1 MAIRKTAAKA
11 ASAAN
16 AVALVPVN
24 NAAANA
30 PEYNRAD
37 MVKRLVEANAAERV
51 VLLSGLVM
59 GEVAALGGIVG
70 TIASSVNEVLA
81 VKMAGLHGN
90 DWVAIAKALPSELCD
105 ADKARRKAINQSLEG
120 IRETV
125 KANSGGNADKA
136 RDVLRRVKEWGEGKR
151 QSKSAPNANKKA
163 PLDTWALSW
172 DAFPSAYRRIMKDD
186 MEDITP
192 AKSEALLGVADAIA
206 AYFSACMI
214 SPKSVL
220 ECSGQTA
227 WNK

>member
-1 MAIRKTAAKA
+1 MTTRKTAAKA
-11 ASAAN
+11 ATP
-16 AVALVPVN
+16 AVATLVAV
-24 NAAANA
+24 AQ

-37 MVKRLVEANAAERV
+37 MIKRLADADAKQRV

-70 TIASSVNEVLA
+70 TIAASVNEVLA

-90 DWVAIAKALPSELCD
+90 DWAFIAKAIPSDLCE
-105 ADKARRKAINQSLEG
+105 ADKTRRKAIMASLEG

-151 QSKSAPNANKKA
+151 ANKASKPKGNTKMA
-163 PLDTWALSW
+163 IDKFLLDWPTL
-172 DAFPSAYRRIMKDD
+172 PSIYRRISKD
-186 MEDITP
+186 EG
-192 AKSEALLGVADAIA
+192 SADAEMALSDAIG
-206 AYFSACMI
+206 AYFTAKKI
-214 SPKSVL
+214 NPRAVL
-220 ECSGQTA
+220 ECSGEAA

>member
-1 MAIRKTAAKA
+1 MTTRKTAAKA
-11 ASAAN
+11 ATP
-16 AVALVPVN
+16 AVATSVAIVQ
-24 NAAANA
+24 

-37 MVKRLVEANAAERV
+37 MIKRLADADAKQRV

-90 DWVAIAKALPSELCD
+90 DWVAIAKALPADLCE
-105 ADKARRKAINQSLEG
+105 ADKTRRKAIIQSLEG

-136 RDVLRRVKEWGEGKR
+136 RDVLRRVKEWGEGVRSNKA
-151 QSKSAPNANKKA
+151 SKPKGNTKMAIDKFL
-163 PLDTWALSW
+163 LDWPTL
-172 DAFPSAYRRIMKDD
+172 PSIYRRLMKDEGTGD
-186 MEDITP
+186 NEL
-192 AKSEALLGVADAIA
+192 ALGDAIA
-206 AYFSACMI
+206 AYFTAKKI
-214 SPKSVL
+214 NPRAVL
-220 ECSGQTA
+220 DCSGESA